1 MERERPRNGS
11 VLNLSAQAQSDTQE
25 GSSSDLGRA
34 SDSDIGEPEAELG
47 DLGDIE
53 TETEAEQSRRG
64 EKAGAP
70 GNMFQMMNQIQSLIK
85 MTVEK
90 AKQEEKNSSSQKCEF
105 TNEQVMNA
113 AVSRYRAWNENM
125 I

>member
-1 MERERPRNGS
+1 M
-11 VLNLSAQAQSDTQE
+11 LNLSAQAQSDTQE

-47 DLGDIE
+47 DLGDME
-53 TETEAEQSRRG
+53 TERDG
-64 EKAGAP
+64 EKTGAP

-113 AVSRYRAWNENM
+113 AVSRYRA
-125 I
+125 